1 MNKKGRFILMLLA
14 FIMSV
19 TAFAQEKRFSG
30 TIVDEQGEPII
41 GASIVQK
48 GTTNGA
54 VSDLDGNF
62 SISVDPSATLVI
74 SYIGYTSQELSPRD
88 NMRVVLKEDAT
99 SLDDV
104 VVVGYGVQKKSVV
117 TAAIAKVS
125 ADDLAGKAP
134 VRVDNAL
141 KGLAAGVTVTS
152 TSGAPGAGSQ
162 IRVRGIGTINNS
174 DPLYIVDGMPCETG
188 IDNINP
194 NDIESIEVLKDA
206 ASGAIYG
213 ARAANGVILVT
224 TKSGKIGNVKVNYNA
239 SFGWQTKWR
248 KRDVLNAYDYG
259 VMMNEGYI
267 NSGQKPRYTNED
279 LERFKTN
286 STDWQDAIFND
297 GAPVANHEVSVSGA
311 TEKVNYY
318 LSMGYYSQDGIV
330 GGNYNKSNYRR
341 LTLRSNTKY
350 TLFDVTKERD
360 WLNKLDIT
368 VNASYTNSKRADI
381 DPNTRSN
388 GVLNSTLTLAPTLPI
403 VYKGDEIADVL
414 AGYQSSL
421 GTNYVPQYDAAGN
434 LYMVPGSDYDNQMNP
449 VAFMNTAHLSPWGW
463 AHDYTANFAADLSIG
478 YGFKYRISY
487 GADVQYSG
495 TDRSYTVPF
504 YLTNSFNWGGK
515 DGASSNSQRMTVWQ
529 LENVLSWSKTFG
541 KHDVSVVLGQSAKK
555 TTGFSIYASKNY
567 LVDYTKP
574 WVDYATGYDAG
585 DVGASAGP
593 WDVATL
599 ASLFGRASYNYDER
613 YMAQFTIRRDGSSKF
628 GSNNHYATFPSF
640 SLGWNVTNEK
650 FMEPVKGVMNNMKVR
665 FSWGKNGNE
674 NIGNFMYAAF
684 TSGTGNSNYIFG
696 TDPTRNIGTRV
707 GSPANPDLKWEES
720 VQTDIGLDFGF
731 FQSALTFSVDYFIKK
746 TNGMLMYNPI
756 PDYVSLMKP
765 MANVGEMKNSGVEF
779 ELGYK
784 WRISDAKFSVKAN
797 ASYLKNKLVN
807 LGNATGVQD
816 YDSSMGMGTFT
827 RGENGQPWP
836 YFYGYK
842 TDGILQN
849 ETEAAVYNAM
859 YHTNAAGELIS
870 PSSPGDFRFVD
881 TNGDG
886 KIDDNDKTKI
896 GKGMPDWTFGINFNA
911 EWRGFDFMMF
921 WQGTIGNDI
930 YDATMRVDKQ
940 NQNLPSW
947 MLGRW
952 TGEGTTN
959 EIPRYVIGNTS
970 NLVASDLYVCDGS
983 YLRLKNIQLG
993 YTLPTNITKRFFIE
1007 SLRVFVAAENLLTFT
1022 KYQGYDPEISSGG
1035 TSLGVDWGVYPQART
1050 WSVGFNI
1057 GF

>member
-1 MNKKGRFILMLLA
+1 MNKKRFLFTFVMA
-14 FIMSV
+14 VMV
-19 TAFAQEKRFSG
+19 TMTAFAQKKTFTG
-30 TIVDEQGEPII
+30 TVVDSNGEPLI
-41 GASIVQK
+41 GASVVQK
-48 GTTNGA
+48 GTTNGGIT
-54 VSDLDGNF
+54 DIDGNY
-62 SISVDPSATLVI
+62 SVQVDAGSTLVF
-74 SYIGYTSQELSPRD
+74 SYVGYETKEMTAAD
-88 NMRVVLKEDAT
+88 GLKVILADDSKMME
-99 SLDDV
+99 DV
-104 VVVGYGVQKKSVV
+104 VVVGYGTQKKSVV
-117 TAAIAKVS
+117 TASIAKVS
-125 ADDLAGKAP
+125 ADDLSGKAP

-188 IDNINP
+188 IDNLNP

-224 TKSGKIGNVKVNYNA
+224 TKSGKYGKTKVNYNA
-239 SFGWQTKWR
+239 SFGWQNKWR
-248 KRDVLNAYDYG
+248 KRKVLNAFEYG

-267 NSGQKPRYTNED
+267 NSGQKPRFSNEE
-279 LERFKTN
+279 LEAFKSK

-297 GAPVANHEVSVSGA
+297 NAPVSNHEVSISGA
-311 TEKVNYY
+311 SDKVNYY
-318 LSMGYYSQDGIV
+318 LSMGYFKQDGIV
-330 GGNYNKSNYRR
+330 GGNFGKSNYRR

-350 TLFDVTKERD
+350 TIFDDTKDRD
-360 WLNKLDIT
+360 WLNKLELT
-368 VNASYTNSKRADI
+368 ANLSYTRTKRAGI

-388 GVLNSTLTLAPTLPI
+388 GVLNSTLTLAPTLPV

-414 AGYQSSL
+414 QGYIKSN
-421 GTNYVPQYDAAGN
+421 GENFVPQYDAEGN
-434 LYMVPGSDYDNQMNP
+434 LYMVPGSDYDNQLNP
-449 VAFMNTAHLSPWGW
+449 VAYMNTGHLAPEGW
-463 AHDYTANFAADLSIG
+463 VHDYTANFAADLSLG

-495 TDRSYTVPF
+495 TDKGYTVPF

-515 DGASSNSQRMTVWQ
+515 EGANSSSSRMTVWQ
-529 LENVLSWSKTFG
+529 LENVLSWAKTFG

-555 TTGFSIYASKNY
+555 TTGFSIYASKNN
-567 LVDYTKP
+567 LVDYDKP

-599 ASLFGRASYNYDER
+599 ASLFARASYNYDER

-628 GSNNHYATFPSF
+628 GRNNHYATFPSF
-640 SLGWNVTNEK
+640 SLGWNVTNED
-650 FMEPVKGVMNNMKVR
+650 FMKPVKNVMNNMKVR

-684 TSGTGNSNYIFG
+684 TSGTGGSNYIFG
-696 TDPTRNIGTRV
+696 AEAVRNIGTRV

-720 VQTDIGLDFGF
+720 VQTDFGLDFGF
-731 FQSALTFSVDYFIKK
+731 FQSALTFSVDYYIKK

-756 PDYVSLMKP
+756 PDYVSLRKP
-765 MANVGEMKNSGVEF
+765 MANVGEMKNSGIEF

-784 WRISDAKFSVKAN
+784 WRVADAKFAVKAN
-797 ASYLKNKLVN
+797 AAYLKNELVN
-807 LGNATGVQD
+807 LGNATGTQE
-816 YDSSMGMGTFT
+816 YEGLMGMGTFT

-842 TDGILQN
+842 TAGILQN
-849 ETEAAVYNAM
+849 EAEAAAYNAQ
-859 YHTNAAGELIS
+859 YHTNASGELVS

-886 KIDDNDKTKI
+886 VINDNDKTKI
-896 GKGMPDWTFGINFNA
+896 GKGMPDWTFGLNFTA

-921 WQGTIGNDI
+921 WQGTAGNDI

-940 NQNLPSW
+940 NQNLPTW
-947 MLGRW
+947 ILGRW
-952 TGEGTTN
+952 TGEGTSN
-959 EIPRYVIGNTS
+959 EIPRYVVGNTS
-970 NLVASDLYVCDGS
+970 NLVASDLFVTDGS

-993 YTLPTNITKRFFIE
+993 YTLPQHITKRFFVE
-1007 SLRVFVAAENLLTFT
+1007 SMRFFVSAENLLTFT
-1022 KYQGYDPEISSGG
+1022 KYHGYDPEISSGG

-1050 WSVGFNI
+1050 WSIGFNI